1 MAVVMQRYQTPMLTY
16 TCYRITGFL
25 RYYKFFFRQH
35 YIVVGGTKYRH
46 SPTKRQSKTV
56 AWRSKLSKRNNISLK
71 RCRTA

>member
-56 AWRSKLSKRNNISLK
+56 A
-71 RCRTA
+71 